1 MGHTYFD
8 ISATR
13 CCFKLVVEEATVK
26 LFEMFIFFCSVK
38 ARTEKDIF
46 GSTEHNPEM
55 IVRCLLSS

>member
-1 MGHTYFD
+1 M
-8 ISATR
+8 
-13 CCFKLVVEEATVK
+13 LVVGEATVK